1 MAPTYLIVLREAFE
15 AALLLGIAYTY
26 LQKIDRPGHYRYVT
40 WGAVLG
46 VLASAG
52 VGVAVTYLSGPLLDL
67 GPDVVGAAILFRS
80 AGLLTWMRVS
90 ARQPARGPK
99 GAFQRPIH
107 QAQ

>member
-26 LQKIDRPGHYRYVT
+26 LQKIARPGHYRYVT

-52 VGVAVTYLSGPLLDL
+52 VGVAVTYLSGPLRNSIRGRTVRSRRSGFL
-67 GPDVVGAAILFRS
+67 G
-80 AGLLTWMRVS
+80 
-90 ARQPARGPK
+90 
-99 GAFQRPIH
+99 
-107 QAQ
+107 